1 MRNSVLSRDEDVNS
15 DAKNISKNTGGDR
28 EKDVPRPKISKK
40 KIMVT
45 TPTPEQLAT
54 LNLKEGKNIVVFTF
68 STAMLGK
75 QQVICWD
82 FFSPLHPPFVFEHF
96 QEIFHLSF

>member
-1 MRNSVLSRDEDVNS
+1 MKNSGPSMDGDVNS
-15 DAKNISKNTGGDR
+15 DAKNSSKNTGGDR

-40 KIMVT
+40 KIMLN
-45 TPTPEQLAT
+45 TPTSEQLAT
-54 LNLKEGKNIVVFTF
+54 WNLKEGKNIVVFTF

-82 FFSPLHPPFVFEHF
+82 FLGPITSPFCV
-96 QEIFHLSF
+96 